1 MLGRF
6 EEGLNEGRQKTR
18 QIQEVGFRDC
28 LDNGGWL
35 GGGGGA
41 GSGGEM
47 EAKIINGFLNP
58 VPFTTS
64 MPFTGISRTLSHSVL
79 PSSRKVGMFVLIS
92 EMRRRR
98 PRERFA

>member
-64 MPFTGISRTLSHSVL
+64 MPFTGISHNYLTQSYPHPIRLVCLSL
-79 PSSRKVGMFVLIS
+79 FQR
-92 EMRRRR
+92 
-98 PRERFA
+98 